1 MQCFPRNHEQFG
13 NMRVSCVQC
22 YKSGKVLVSKCAE
35 SRLLSGLP
43 KKKQHKKEI
52 TLARNSD
59 TFPCLQ
65 IFIYAAMFFWKI
77 HDN

>member
-1 MQCFPRNHEQFG
+1 
-13 NMRVSCVQC
+13 MRVSCLQC

-43 KKKQHKKEI
+43 KKKKKKKKKKDEI

-65 IFIYAAMFFWKI
+65 IFIYAAMFFFE
-77 HDN
+77 NP